1 MATQEQI
8 VDALASLTL
17 FADLSRPELE
27 GVAHTLEEQYYA
39 TDERILRQGLTGS
52 GFFIILEGEAAVRI
66 NGKNAVTL
74 ERGDFFGE
82 ISILLGESPVADV
95 VAVRPMRCLFL
106 PGPQVEPFMIAHPK
120 VLYRFLQAEARKLR
134 DASRSRT

>member
-52 GFFIILEGEAAVRI
+52 GFFIILEGEA
-66 NGKNAVTL
+66 
-74 ERGDFFGE
+74 
-82 ISILLGESPVADV
+82 
-95 VAVRPMRCLFL
+95 
-106 PGPQVEPFMIAHPK
+106 
-120 VLYRFLQAEARKLR
+120 
-134 DASRSRT
+134 